1 MGFFINGKE
10 VDDASSNAL
19 KDIRA
24 LTRDDDLNSI
34 KEQGIY
40 RANFSDGMP
49 KNTPNR
55 SELSNP
61 DYFTVVVIN
70 HDDGQVHQFIL
81 SQDTLFYRWTR
92 YGSLTG
98 KWQRLIF
105 SNDLQQLTNRIQA
118 LENKIGGV
126 IKGLYIKLFSCF
138 FDNGKVAI

>member
-1 MGFFINGKE
+1 MGFFINGKV

-92 YGSLTG
+92 YGGLTG

>member
-1 MGFFINGKE
+1 MGLFSNRKE
-10 VDDASSNAL
+10 LDDASSNAL

-34 KEQGIY
+34 KDQGIY
-40 RANFSDGMP
+40 RANFSGGMP

-98 KWQRLIF
+98 NWQRLIF

>member
-1 MGFFINGKE
+1 MGFFINGKV

-81 SQDTLFYRWTR
+81 SQDTLFYRWTS
-92 YGSLTG
+92 YGGLTS

-118 LENKIGGV
+118 LENKIGG
-126 IKGLYIKLFSCF
+126 GNS
-138 FDNGKVAI
+138 

>member
-10 VDDASSNAL
+10 VDYASSNAL

-40 RANFSDGMP
+40 RANLSAGMP

-105 SNDLQQLTNRIQA
+105 SNDLQQLTNRIQV

-138 FDNGKVAI
+138 SDYRKVAI